1 MWVYFF
7 REKIIMGKIFLR
19 CLLTVLILLCLR
31 YIYISIVDVPFFEQ
45 VFISTSLGLITSQ
58 LTVEVILNKARIK
71 NSKK

>member
-1 MWVYFF
+1 
-7 REKIIMGKIFLR
+7 MGKIFLR